1 MLLCTYG
8 NWYRIQTSITLFY
21 SFFSLHKR
29 RLLRKHL
36 LLADTVRE
44 GVGMF
49 NQFLFEDSKPLLQEI
64 DRKMSIMES
73 ILLLHSTSGYADT
86 KEVYKVHQ
94 ILLEMSNLLLILEQ
108 EPKMASL
115 AKELSLQLQ
124 TIQKQYNKIIGI
136 S

>member
-1 MLLCTYG
+1 
-8 NWYRIQTSITLFY
+8 
-21 SFFSLHKR
+21 
-29 RLLRKHL
+29 
-36 LLADTVRE
+36 
-44 GVGMF
+44 MF